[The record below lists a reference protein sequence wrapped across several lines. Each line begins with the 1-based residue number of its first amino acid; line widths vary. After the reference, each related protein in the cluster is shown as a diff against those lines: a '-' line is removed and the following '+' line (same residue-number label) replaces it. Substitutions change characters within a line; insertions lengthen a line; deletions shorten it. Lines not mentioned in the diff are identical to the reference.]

1 MCRRRFGGRVQSP
14 LAICGERLSTI
25 EHVSHDDCCKS
36 DSILQGAVTG
46 DHVVLVI
53 LRNLIQAPHI
63 LWHKHFERV
72 EIVGG
77 LSGHSIAFGR
87 AERHEA
93 AGEFIGFRFAVRN
106 EFLGDTLSSPM
117 SASSR

>member
-1 MCRRRFGGRVQSP
+1 MCLMTTAANRIRFSQEPS
-14 LAICGERLSTI
+14 
-25 EHVSHDDCCKS
+25 
-36 DSILQGAVTG
+36 TG

-72 EIVGG
+72 EIVGA
-77 LSGHSIAFGR
+77 LSGHSIACGG

-93 AGEFIGFRFAVRN
+93 AGEFIGFLFAVRN
-106 EFLGDTLSSPM
+106 EFLGEYAQLTDECFIEVATKVKVS
-117 SASSR
+117 

>member
-1 MCRRRFGGRVQSP
+1 MCLMTTAANRIRFSQEPSP
-14 LAICGERLSTI
+14 ATTSFSSYSGISSRLHISCGTST
-25 EHVSHDDCCKS
+25 SK
-36 DSILQGAVTG
+36 
-46 DHVVLVI
+46 
-53 LRNLIQAPHI
+53 
-63 LWHKHFERV
+63 RV

-106 EFLGDTLSSPM
+106 EFLGEYAQLTDELHRGSDQSEG
-117 SASSR
+117 